1 MTRYVGILACA
12 VAFAAHAQTAKAP
25 APPPPGAYPTKPAR
39 VVVGFAPGGPNDI
52 IARAYALRL
61 SDALGQPFIVE
72 NRPGAAG
79 NLAAEAVAKAPPDG
93 YTLLLGSTSTN
104 AVNPWLYTKLGFD
117 LVRDLAIVAYVASGN
132 SALAVRADLPAKSVR
147 ELIALA
153 KKEPGKLTYA
163 SSGAGSSLHLA
174 GELFKERARV
184 DLVHVPYKGA
194 APAMTDLVAGRV
206 DMSFAPVANV
216 VPLAKAGKLRLL
228 GLTGEKH
235 SAFAPGTPTISE
247 SGLPGFDVWTS
258 YTILVTAGTP
268 EPAVARLHAELTR
281 IAKTEELKSQ
291 LAGIG
296 IDPETSASP
305 AEAAAQRAAELEKWG
320 KLVRAIGLKAE

>member
-1 MTRYVGILACA
+1 VARLLGVLACVIA
-12 VAFAAHAQTAKAP
+12 AGAHAQS
-25 APPPPGAYPTKPAR
+25 APPPGPYPTKPAK
-39 VVVGFAPGGPNDI
+39 VLVGYAPGGPNDI

-61 SDALGQPFIVE
+61 SDALGQPFLVE
-72 NRPGAAG
+72 NRSGAAG
-79 NLAAEAVAKAPPDG
+79 NLAAEAVAKSAPDG
-93 YTLLLGSTSTN
+93 YTLLQSSTSTD

-153 KKEPGKLTYA
+153 KKEPGRLTYA

-174 GELFKERARV
+174 GELFKQRAGV

-194 APAMTDLVAGRV
+194 APAMADLVAGRV

-228 GLTGEKH
+228 GLTGAKP
-235 SAFAPGTPTISE
+235 SAFAPGIPSLGG
-247 SGLPGFDVWTS
+247 SGLPGFDVFTTYS
-258 YTILVTAGTP
+258 VLVRTGTP
-268 EPAVARLHAELTR
+268 EAVMDRLNAELRR
-281 IAKTEELKSQ
+281 IAGSEEMKGQ
-291 LAGIG
+291 LALIG
-296 IDPETSASP
+296 VEPETSASP
-305 AEAAAQRAAELEKWG
+305 AAAQAQRMAELEKWG
-320 KLVRAIGLKAE
+320 KLVRAIGLKAD